1 MSKFDILTK
10 YIPLIQSDS
19 IGEWIV
25 DKENDGTPE
34 NPIQMPFV
42 SYSEIIDKL
51 IDDIYSFEED
61 NKDMEMTRYRDNL
74 KDNGLEWDFES
85 LKNADVTNLDAKCVL
100 AMIMGVIRADR
111 FSEGTLLSFFKSGCI
126 LKWLERLRNI
136 E

>member
-34 NPIQMPFV
+34 HPIKMPFV
-42 SYSEIIDKL
+42 SYSEMVDKF

-61 NKDMEMTRYRDNL
+61 NKDMEMTRYKDIL

-85 LKNADVTNLDAKCVL
+85 IKNADVTNLDAKCVL
-100 AMIMGVIRADR
+100 AMIMGAIRADR